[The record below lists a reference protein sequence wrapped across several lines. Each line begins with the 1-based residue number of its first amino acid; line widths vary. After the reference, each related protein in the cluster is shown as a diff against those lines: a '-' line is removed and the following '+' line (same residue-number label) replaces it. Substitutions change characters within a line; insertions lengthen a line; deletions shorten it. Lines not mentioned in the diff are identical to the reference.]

1 VRLSKTG
8 IPAANRVFVS
18 PEMRAGGENMVNQ
31 WFTARPGSTMS
42 SYLFVEPVLFQ
53 MLNQY

>member
-1 VRLSKTG
+1 LLEK
-8 IPAANRVFVS
+8 
-18 PEMRAGGENMVNQ
+18 RAEGENMVNQ
-31 WFTARPGSTMS
+31 WFTARPVPTTA